1 MAYTTTPF
9 AERYSREWLE
19 EQYVERGRTT
29 TQIGEMTGVA
39 ASTVAY
45 TLRKLGI
52 LRRQVPDVTATEL
65 RRMYYEQN
73 MTLREMATELR
84 CGIDALRSLMARHAI
99 PIKPKTESG
108 KRAAQAQAIWNDP
121 AWLAERR
128 RAGVSQA
135 AMAQEAGCTQKT
147 IAKALGRHA
156 VDPEVECSDACPYF
170 GDCLDWPAERPCP
183 VVIARCSH
191 GENLLSESIVPRE

>member
-1 MAYTTTPF
+1 MAYTQTPF

-19 EQYVERGRTT
+19 ERYVERGLTT

-39 ASTVAY
+39 PSTVAY

-65 RRMYYEQN
+65 RRMYHEQN

-84 CGIDALRSLMARHAI
+84 CGVDGLKTAMARHGI
-99 PIKPKTESG
+99 PIKAKTASG
-108 KRAAQAQAIWNDP
+108 KRAAQADAVWNDP

-128 RAGVSQA
+128 RAGVSMY
-135 AMAQEAGCTQKT
+135 AMAQEAGCTQRT
-147 IAKALGRHA
+147 IARALERHA
-156 VDPEVECSDACPYF
+156 VYPEVECTEACPYF
-170 GDCLDWPAERPCP
+170 EDCLDWPADRPCP
-183 VVIARCSH
+183 MVARCSH
-191 GENLLSESIVPRE
+191 DD